1 MSGQMTTSRNE
12 RLAEAIKA
20 DVSEIIQRDLRDPRI
35 GFVSITDV
43 VVSHDLR
50 HAKIFVSVLGDD
62 DAKRR
67 TMQGLDRARGHVR
80 SALGARLEIR
90 FVPEILFRLDESI
103 ERGSRVVALMRE
115 VAEEGAGGSS
125 GDDRSGSGQQ

>member
-1 MSGQMTTSRNE
+1 MTTLRAE

-20 DVSEIIQRDLRDPRI
+20 EVSEIIQRDLRDPRI

-62 DAKRR
+62 EAKRR
-67 TMQGLDRARGHVR
+67 TIQGLEHARGHVR
-80 SALGARLEIR
+80 SALGARLEVR
-90 FVPEILFRLDESI
+90 FVPEILFRLDTSI

-115 VAEEGAGGSS
+115 VAEEGARGSS
-125 GDDRSGSGQQ
+125 GGDRSGSGQ

>member
-1 MSGQMTTSRNE
+1 MPTLRSE
-12 RLAEAIKA
+12 RLAEAIKE
-20 DVSEIIQRDLRDPRI
+20 DVSGIIQRDLRDPRI
-35 GFVSITDV
+35 GFVSITSV

-67 TMQGLDRARGHVR
+67 TMQGLERARGHVR

-115 VAEEGAGGSS
+115 VSKEGERGSS
-125 GDDRSGSGQQ
+125 GGDRSGSDQ